1 MTQRLVVSLGDNMI
15 KLKNT
20 FSIGCLVQWYEI
32 EIIGEYV
39 ESLKNA
45 LKDIEN
51 VDIVTID
58 ITLTTNQ
65 ELEKIDDTI
74 EMSEIVDRY
83 NKLVD
88 TLIDTGSPV
97 KSIVTDKLVTIADYR
112 RLFNDI
118 HCHHADVLMWG

>member
-51 VDIVTID
+51 VDNVTID

-74 EMSEIVDRY
+74 EMSEFVD
-83 NKLVD
+83 
-88 TLIDTGSPV
+88 
-97 KSIVTDKLVTIADYR
+97 
-112 RLFNDI
+112 
-118 HCHHADVLMWG
+118 

>member
-1 MTQRLVVSLGDNMI
+1 MI
-15 KLKNT
+15 KLENT

-32 EIIGEYV
+32 EIIGEYI

-51 VDIVTID
+51 VDNVMID

-74 EMSEIVDRY
+74 
-83 NKLVD
+83 
-88 TLIDTGSPV
+88 
-97 KSIVTDKLVTIADYR
+97 
-112 RLFNDI
+112 
-118 HCHHADVLMWG
+118 